1 MTTTTATPGS
11 SDATLETIELA
22 RIEPNPDN
30 PRTHFRQ
37 GELEKLLDS
46 IREYGVQVPISVY
59 RDGRRFVLIDGERRW
74 KCALKLGHRTI
85 RALVQRKPT
94 PLENLLLMYNI
105 HALREQWDLLTIALK
120 LPAIIELSVRERG
133 KRPNEREL
141 ALLTGLTRAI
151 IRRCTYLLNLP
162 PRYRDVILAELAKP
176 KPQQKLT
183 EDFFIEMERALKTV
197 QRTMPEIIP
206 DERAKEHVRRVL
218 IDKYAKQVI
227 PNRVHFRKIAK
238 IARAHR
244 VSANEVRAKGV
255 LEKLFTRNDYSIE
268 QAYDE
273 SVSEA
278 YLERDVATRI
288 DGLLELLSAI
298 DPDDIDEDIRAKLR
312 DLIAQAQALLEQAE

>member
-1 MTTTTATPGS
+1 
-11 SDATLETIELA
+11 
-22 RIEPNPDN
+22 
-30 PRTHFRQ
+30 
-37 GELEKLLDS
+37 
-46 IREYGVQVPISVY
+46 
-59 RDGRRFVLIDGERRW
+59 
-74 KCALKLGHRTI
+74 
-85 RALVQRKPT
+85 
-94 PLENLLLMYNI
+94 
-105 HALREQWDLLTIALK
+105 
-120 LPAIIELSVRERG
+120 
-133 KRPNEREL
+133 
-141 ALLTGLTRAI
+141 AI

-197 QRTMPEIIP
+197 QRTMPAIIP

-218 IDKYAKQVI
+218 IDKYQKQVI
-227 PNRVHFRKIAK
+227 PNRVPFRKIAK

-268 QAYDE
+268 RAYDD

-288 DGLLELLSAI
+288 DGLLELLGAI
-298 DPDDIDEDIRAKLR
+298 DPHDVDEDIRAKLR
-312 DLIAQAQALLEQAE
+312 